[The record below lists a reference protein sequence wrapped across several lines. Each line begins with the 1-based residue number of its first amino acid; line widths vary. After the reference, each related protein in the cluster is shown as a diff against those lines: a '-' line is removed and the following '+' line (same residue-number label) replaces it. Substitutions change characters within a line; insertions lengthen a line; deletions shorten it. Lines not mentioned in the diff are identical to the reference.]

1 MTPEE
6 FLGFLWEERV
16 VAIIR
21 ASTEEQ
27 ARSAADAAIR
37 GGFRAVEFTM
47 TTPGVLELV
56 AETADRPGIVVGAG
70 TVLSTGDAREAV
82 AAGAKFVV
90 SPVMDETVI
99 AQAAELKV
107 TAVPGCHTP
116 TEMWR
121 AHRAGAPLVKLFP
134 AAANGPDAV
143 RSILGPMPFLRIV
156 PTNGVREEN
165 VVEYLAAGAFAAG
178 FVRALFDPADVAHGR
193 WDAVAAR
200 ARRMRE
206 LAHSVARSQP
216 PLIA

>member
-1 MTPEE
+1 M
-6 FLGFLWEERV
+6 

-47 TTPGVLELV
+47 TTPGVLDLV

-70 TVLSTGDAREAV
+70 TVLTPGDAREAV
-82 AAGAKFVV
+82 GAGARFLV
-90 SPVMDETVI
+90 SPVMDEQVI
-99 AQAAELKV
+99 TLADELGV
-107 TAVPGCHTP
+107 AAVPGCHTP

-156 PTNGVREEN
+156 PTNGVGEHN
-165 VVEYLAAGAFAAG
+165 VVNYLAAGAFAAG
-178 FVRALFDPADVAHGR
+178 FVRALFDPSDLAHGR
-193 WDAVAAR
+193 WDAIATR
-200 ARRMRE
+200 ARRVRE
-206 LAHSVARSQP
+206 LAHGVVRGQA
-216 PLIA
+216 PLLA